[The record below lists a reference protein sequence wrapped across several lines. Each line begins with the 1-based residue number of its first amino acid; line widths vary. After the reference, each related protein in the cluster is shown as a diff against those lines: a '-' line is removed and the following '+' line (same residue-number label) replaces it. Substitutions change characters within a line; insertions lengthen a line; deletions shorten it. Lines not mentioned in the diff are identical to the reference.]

1 MVVLL
6 DQTGTIRYANARTE
20 QILGVRRSD
29 WIGRPVFELV
39 HPDDLAL
46 AMEILV
52 STQAAGSGVK
62 EHVPYR
68 VRKGDGSW
76 ATVEVITSNIELVD
90 GELALALSCRE
101 ITTRRPSIEIVNE
114 ASERL
119 SRMFADAAIGMTQ
132 TGLDGRLLR
141 VNRSFADLLGMDADE
156 LVGRSDAEFT
166 HPDDRAGRR
175 VADEPAG
182 QRRPPD
188 VPQLEALR
196 RRRRARR
203 ARRADRLAGARPA
216 RRAALPRHP
225 GDRRDGPGGGPGRA
239 ACTARPTT
247 RSPAWP
253 TGRCCSTL
261 LDQALSRAARRNESI
276 AVLFLDLDG
285 FKVVNDTHGHSA
297 GDALLVQ
304 VAERLVGTV
313 RSGDVVSRFGGD
325 EFVVMCENADEDA
338 VGDIAR
344 RIIDALAVPFELG
357 AVTATI
363 GVSVGLAIEPAAT
376 VSAEDLLNHADAA
389 LYDAKGRGRGRV
401 QRHLAS
407 TADRR
412 PASAGVGDLDGDGVA
427 EERAVA
433 GDRLQP
439 VVRAPRSSTPTSA
452 TSDPVGTAQRPV
464 RGVALVRAVRRRRR
478 RDQQL
483 GADVVGREVPA
494 VGQPGLGHA
503 RPGATTSATTTS
515 PTRTVTVRLD
525 GRASTRWYGSRRWPW
540 TSSSSSNQRSRRS
553 Q

>member
-1 MVVLL
+1 VNDDEVAELALTIIDHIADMVVLL

-76 ATVEVITSNIELVD
+76 ATVEVISSNIELAD

-156 LVGRSDAEFT
+156 LVGRAGAEFT
-166 HPDDRAGRR
+166 HPDDRSVDEWLANRLANGDLPTYRSSKRYVAVDGRVVHVELTASLVR
-175 VADEPAG
+175 DRHGVPLYCAT
-182 QRRPPD
+182 QVID
-188 VPQLEALR
+188 VTALEAA
-196 RRRRARR
+196 RAELVHRSTHDPLTGLANR
-203 ARRADRLAGARPA
+203 ALMQ
-216 RRAALPRHP
+216 
-225 GDRRDGPGGGPGRA
+225 
-239 ACTARPTT
+239 
-247 RSPAWP
+247 
-253 TGRCCSTL
+253 TL

-285 FKVVNDTHGHSA
+285 FKTVNDTHGHSA

-304 VAERLVGTV
+304 VAERLVTTV
-313 RSGDVVSRFGGD
+313 RGGDLVSRFGGD

-344 RIIDALAVPFELG
+344 RMITALAVPFELG
-357 AVTATI
+357 SATATI

-401 QRHLAS
+401 QRHL
-407 TADRR
+407 
-412 PASAGVGDLDGDGVA
+412 
-427 EERAVA
+427 
-433 GDRLQP
+433 
-439 VVRAPRSSTPTSA
+439 
-452 TSDPVGTAQRPV
+452 
-464 RGVALVRAVRRRRR
+464 
-478 RDQQL
+478 
-483 GADVVGREVPA
+483 
-494 VGQPGLGHA
+494 
-503 RPGATTSATTTS
+503 TT
-515 PTRTVTVRLD
+515 
-525 GRASTRWYGSRRWPW
+525 
-540 TSSSSSNQRSRRS
+540 N
-553 Q
+553 